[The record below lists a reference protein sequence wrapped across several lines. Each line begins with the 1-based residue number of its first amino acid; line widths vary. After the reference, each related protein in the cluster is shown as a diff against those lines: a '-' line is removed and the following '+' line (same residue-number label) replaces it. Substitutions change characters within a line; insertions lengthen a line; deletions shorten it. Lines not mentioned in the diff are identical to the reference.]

1 MTTSFTNL
9 KFYSEDMLT
18 AVRFIGEGNIAEA
31 TKILRQIRTS
41 ESEESPAAARYLAHV
56 EIIKNNFSYGLNI
69 LKTAEKDFG
78 GDFKNLSTQAELYMR
93 MGEATAAIDCA
104 QRALHLNPDNPVL
117 ELNLAVWQS
126 SKDQTPGNVRKRFE
140 TWSSRYLDP
149 LALNV
154 PPLPQP
160 TALAGRRIRLGYVS
174 GDLKNHAVRYVIE
187 PYLQLHDAA
196 RFEVHAFM
204 TQTEDEVSQILKSYV
219 PHWHQVGHLS
229 SPDLLALIRGLGIDV
244 LIDLSGHT
252 AGDRL
257 EVFAMR
263 AAPLQLTWWGFM
275 QTLGMQAMDYR
286 ITDSTFC
293 PPGTDGD
300 YTEGLLRLSCM
311 TAYQPPVNCDTQYES
326 PWRKNGF
333 VTMVSLNHTRK
344 ISHEA
349 LHLWG
354 RVLHA
359 NPKSG
364 LMIISSEATQEGA
377 DAQMSARLTLA
388 GLPLDRV
395 VVVPRLP
402 MLEFMNLAAVADFAL
417 DSMPISGGVT
427 TFHALWMG
435 LPVLT
440 LFNHAANPLQ
450 AYTANIL
457 RTVGLEECVATSENA
472 FLDLAGSW
480 ISDAAQLCELR
491 SASRKL
497 LRSSAYLNYEE
508 RVKEIELYLINEFL
522 NTQCKN
528 QMNN

>member
-1 MTTSFTNL
+1 MSTSHTTPPKLSAEIVQGL
-9 KFYSEDMLT
+9 RLLQQAEYSQ
-18 AVRFIGEGNIAEA
+18 AGAIF
-31 TKILRQIRTS
+31 RQIS
-41 ESEESPAAARYLAHV
+41 VAGLEEASMAARYLAHI
-56 EIIKNNFSYGLNI
+56 EILQNNYVQGLNI
-69 LKTAEKDFG
+69 LKVAERDFG
-78 GDFKNLSTQAELYMR
+78 EDFKNLSTQSELYMG
-93 MGEATAAIDCA
+93 MGDAAAAIKCA
-104 QRALHLNPDNPVL
+104 ERALRLNPNNPVL
-117 ELNLAVWQS
+117 ALNLTVWQS
-126 SKDQTPGNVRKRFE
+126 GRDQRPNLVRARFE
-140 TWSSRYLDP
+140 AWASLYLDP
-149 LALNV
+149 LAQGV
-154 PPLPQP
+154 PALPPP
-160 TALAGRRIRLGYVS
+160 TPLAGRRIRLGYLS
-174 GDLKNHAVRYVIE
+174 GDLKNHAVRYLIE
-187 PYLQLHDAA
+187 PYLRLHDSG

-349 LHLWG
+349 LQLWG
-354 RVLHA
+354 RVLHS

-364 LMIISSEATQEGA
+364 LMIISTEATQAGA
-377 DAQMSARLTLA
+377 DSQMNDRLKLA
-388 GLPLDRV
+388 ELPMDRV
-395 VVVPRLP
+395 VVVPRLS
-402 MLEFMNLAAVADFAL
+402 LLDFMNLAAVADFAL

-440 LFNHAANPLQ
+440 LSSQAAHPLGS
-450 AYTANIL
+450 YTANIL
-457 RTVGLEECVATSENA
+457 RKVGLMDCVVAGENE
-472 FLDLAGSW
+472 FIDLASDW
-480 ISDAAQLCELR
+480 ISGEERLDELR
-491 SASRKL
+491 SKCHKL
-497 LRSSAYLNYEE
+497 FKTSAYLHYDQ
-508 RVKEIELYLINEFL
+508 RVKEFEVYIEDLFL
-522 NTQCKN
+522 STR
-528 QMNN
+528 